1 MRALFQKKYIF
12 HYFSL
17 SLFDSHLLYLKSN
30 KGVKEGVNYKMHRLP
45 NKRFEQPHYSQDVM
59 YKTYE
64 KVQMFS
70 YTCSGEHVNNRTENN
85 TVAVLYEAYFTSK
98 FSEPSQN

>member
-1 MRALFQKKYIF
+1 MQSKLSQMTPRPLWLFKLHWGPGRNMKHLLAGNESIISKKYIF

-30 KGVKEGVNYKMHRLP
+30 KGMKEGVNYKMHRLP

-59 YKTYE
+59 Y
-64 KVQMFS
+64 QDI
-70 YTCSGEHVNNRTENN
+70 
-85 TVAVLYEAYFTSK
+85 
-98 FSEPSQN
+98 